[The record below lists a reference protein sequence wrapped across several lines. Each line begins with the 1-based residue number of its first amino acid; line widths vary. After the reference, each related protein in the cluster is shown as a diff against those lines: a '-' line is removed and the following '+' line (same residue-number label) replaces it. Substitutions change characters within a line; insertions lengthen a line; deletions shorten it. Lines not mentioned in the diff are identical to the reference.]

1 VINQLELKNSAGF
14 DGSSGEADIRFRW
27 AWVTGWMI
35 VNHDKGIGGMDDSL
49 LKDFARVGQRLIDGA
64 LADGS
69 DLDQVLLGV
78 EENNAERFAIEKT
91 HLGAQLGECQRAI
104 DRERLSL
111 GDHRIRYLKHGK
123 ELVSLVKRECEQ
135 RHENSN
141 SLPQTSLPPVVSGTS
156 CNRVLVRLL
165 FIE

>member
-1 VINQLELKNSAGF
+1 MDRTRIP
-14 DGSSGEADIRFRW
+14 
-27 AWVTGWMI
+27 
-35 VNHDKGIGGMDDSL
+35 DKGCRSDHSSVQPLNPYKRKWSAPKRTIDL
-49 LKDFARVGQRLIDGA
+49 RLDENLATWREEGEDWAEGA
-64 LADGS
+64 N
-69 DLDQVLLGV
+69 LDQVPEKGALVEIGV
-78 EENNAERFAIEKT
+78 TAE
-91 HLGAQLGECQRAI
+91 
-104 DRERLSL
+104 
-111 GDHRIRYLKHGK
+111 IRNLKHGK